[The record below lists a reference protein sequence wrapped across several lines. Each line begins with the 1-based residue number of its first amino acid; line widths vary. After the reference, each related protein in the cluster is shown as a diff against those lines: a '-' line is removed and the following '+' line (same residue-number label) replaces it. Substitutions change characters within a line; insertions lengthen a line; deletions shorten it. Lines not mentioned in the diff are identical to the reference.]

1 MDLDIGSVAF
11 ERTPYTLA
19 SACSFE
25 WLVSDQMMT
34 IVATFVTVTVVSVA
48 LPVHVIVICI

>member
-1 MDLDIGSVAF
+1 MDLDNGSVAF

-19 SACSFE
+19 IACSFE
-25 WLVSDQMMT
+25 WLGSDQLMT
-34 IVATFVTVTVVSVA
+34 IVATFVTVPVVSVA

>member
-11 ERTPYTLA
+11 ERTSYTLA
-19 SACSFE
+19 IACSFE
-25 WLVSDQMMT
+25 WLVSDQLMT

-48 LPVHVIVICI
+48 LPVHAIAICI

>member
-1 MDLDIGSVAF
+1 MDLDNGSVAF
-11 ERTPYTLA
+11 VRIPYTLA
-19 SACSFE
+19 IACSFE
-25 WLVSDQMMT
+25 WLVSDQLMT

>member
-1 MDLDIGSVAF
+1 MDLDNGSVAF

-19 SACSFE
+19 IVCSFE
-25 WLVSDQMMT
+25 WLGSDQLMT
-34 IVATFVTVTVVSVA
+34 IVATFVTVTVVPVA